1 MDTIRSIR
9 YSRRS
14 FNLRKDKCICG
25 IMDYSSYSENGIF
38 IDKMCVCGSVI
49 FHLLCV
55 CERVCVCVCVSPLC
69 LSVCLSLSLSF
80 LFLVRNISVT
90 NELAKFPLLLS
101 I

>member
-14 FNLRKDKCICG
+14 FYLRKDKCICG
-25 IMDYSSYSENGIF
+25 IMDYFSYSENGIF

-55 CERVCVCVCVSPLC
+55 CVRERECVCVCP
-69 LSVCLSLSLSF
+69 LSVCLSVSLSLSF